1 MTEPGKSIR
10 AHLLNLAK
18 KENIAF
24 QLVII
29 RYFHERLL
37 YRISISRYANN
48 FFLKGGTFL
57 YYYTRE
63 QTRPTMDIDFLGYKM
78 VNDINSVRTILREI
92 CLLEYSNDAVTFDG
106 NAVSAEEIT
115 GQDEYSGVRLF
126 VTAKL
131 DTIQQRIQ
139 IDIGFGDLVIPSPV
153 RLNYPV
159 LLPGS
164 EMPVIQAYSLE
175 TVIAEKFEA
184 MIDLSTLNSRMKDF
198 YDVYIILT
206 TQHIDLKLLEKA
218 IHVTFHNRST
228 SFTPDHALFSPSFAT
243 DPGRVRQ
250 WKAFLIK
257 SHLDLTLDFID
268 VLGVICDR
276 LLPIWNRLPFS

>member
-1 MTEPGKSIR
+1 M
-10 AHLLNLAK
+10 LNLAK

-37 YRISISRYANN
+37 YRISISQYTNN
-48 FFLKGGTFL
+48 FFLKGGTLLF
-57 YYYTRE
+57 YYTRE
-63 QTRPTMDIDFLGYKM
+63 QTRPTMDIDFLGFKM
-78 VNDINSVRTILREI
+78 ANDIDSVRSIFREI
-92 CLLEYSNDAVTFDG
+92 CLLEYPNDAVIFDG
-106 NAVSAEEIT
+106 NAISAEGIT

-164 EMPVIQAYSLE
+164 EMPIIQAYSLE

-206 TQHIDLKLLEKA
+206 TQHIDHELLEKA
-218 IHVTFHNRST
+218 IHVTFRNRST
-228 SFTPDHALFSPSFAT
+228 FFIPDHALFSSSFAT
-243 DPGRVRQ
+243 DPGRMRQ
-250 WKAFLIK
+250 WKAFLTK
-257 SHLDLTLDFID
+257 SHLDVTLDFVD
-268 VLGVICDR
+268 VLDVIRDR
-276 LLPIWNRLPFS
+276 LLPVWNRLQLS